1 MFTTHWRIIMF
12 QLLKKYRKGVS
23 PVIAIVLLIALTVAA
38 AAVIW
43 TLTSGILDDA
53 SGNTLVVSGSASATV
68 DADRDVITVTVTLR
82 ANSETTLTGSASSI
96 KTHANS
102 SAAGTVTVAAS
113 PTSLS
118 SGDTSVTLTLT
129 STAQGDFGAGA
140 YVVNLSWTGAG
151 DDPKLL
157 EISFNLS

>member
-1 MFTTHWRIIMF
+1 MF

-53 SGNTLVVSGSASATV
+53 SGHTLVSTGSASATTPLATTMEV
-68 DADRDVITVTVTLR
+68 KVTLR
-82 ANSETTLTGSASSI
+82 ANSITDLNGATFKTAPASLVTTP
-96 KTHANS
+96 
-102 SAAGTVTVAAS
+102 TVS
-113 PTSLS
+113 FTSGATLA
-118 SGDTSVTLTLT
+118 SGDNAVVILF
-129 STAQGDFGAGA
+129 TAGSGEFTAGS
-140 YVVNLSWTGAG
+140 YVINLSWSGEG

-157 EISFNLS
+157 EISFTL